1 MRVCCACVVGMRVLP
16 CCVCCECV
24 STVSVVGMRVL
35 CVCVCVCAVLS
46 YGPLRRSVVVV
57 AAAAARR
64 AGARVG
70 APHRRVSGRAAAPR
84 GVRARPAHR
93 HSCTAPA

>member
-35 CVCVCVCAVLS
+35 CVCVCAVLS
-46 YGPLRRSVVVV
+46 YGPGRRSVVVV

-93 HSCTAPA
+93 HSCTALA